1 MIDTKNYKNY
11 LRKGDI
17 VKIINDYFVVVST
30 SNKNSRLFVATLDAF
45 VNVEISQ
52 TYSYSPTNSGWENN
66 NDKIKKVGHI
76 CLDDNVV

>member
-17 VKIINDYFVVVST
+17 VKILNDYFVVVST
-30 SNKNSRLFVATLDAF
+30 SNKNNRLFVATLDAF
-45 VNVEISQ
+45 VTVETSQ

-66 NDKIKKVGHI
+66 NDKIQKVGHI
-76 CLDDNVV
+76 CLEDNVL